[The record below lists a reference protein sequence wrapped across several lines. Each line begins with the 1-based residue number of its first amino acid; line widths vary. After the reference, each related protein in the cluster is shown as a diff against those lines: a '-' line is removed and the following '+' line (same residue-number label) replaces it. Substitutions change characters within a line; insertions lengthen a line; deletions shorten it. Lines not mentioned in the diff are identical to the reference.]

1 IFSSIKKYSCSA
13 PTTLRTERLF
23 IPARP
28 SKRTACLFNA
38 LQLRSSGGFLS
49 NASPLADLNV
59 EGTNKH
65 PSLIKGVEEKSHDV
79 MPLASKVCRIPPVGK
94 LEASPSPCNSS
105 FVRNFAKA
113 FPL

>member
-1 IFSSIKKYSCSA
+1 M
-13 PTTLRTERLF
+13 
-23 IPARP
+23 
-28 SKRTACLFNA
+28 
-38 LQLRSSGGFLS
+38 S

-79 MPLASKVCRIPPVGK
+79 TPLASKVCRIPPVGK

-105 FVRNFAKA
+105 FMRNFAKA
-113 FPL
+113 FPLPSTENRLSLLPAERLLRG